1 MNTGQYKC
9 VWVRVGEYGCVGVQ
23 GAREGMNAG
32 HEETK
37 MVKMGGFSYLWPGK
51 FPGTSCFLSFDKK
64 TNIYACGCI
73 IMGSRGWGGNAW
85 SRREVKTSQNEFEMG
100 ERGVFCNVCTQ

>member
-1 MNTGQYKC
+1 MG
-9 VWVRVGEYGCVGVQ
+9 VDGCLGVQ
-23 GAREGMNAG
+23 GAREGMNTG

-64 TNIYACGCI
+64 TNICMWMHNYGFAWVGE
-73 IMGSRGWGGNAW
+73 NAW
-85 SRREVKTSQNEFEMG
+85 ARREAKTRQNEFEMG
-100 ERGVFCNVCTQ
+100 ERGMFCDVCTQ